1 MFSGLI
7 QDVRYAIRQ
16 LKGSPGTTAVAV
28 FTLALGI
35 GANTSIFS
43 NVNALL
49 LRPFEFP
56 NLDRVVAV
64 WETVQSATSIK
75 ASPADFRDWTQQS
88 KSFEHLAA
96 IQSWDANLT
105 GAGVA
110 ERAEGYRVTPE
121 FFPLLDVPTV
131 LGRSIGASDLQQGA
145 APVVV
150 VSYGFW
156 QRHLAADA
164 NIVGRNL
171 LLNGKSFTVVGV
183 AGQGGDFPVGAQIW
197 TPLDFTPAE
206 TADRTNH
213 YLIVLGRL
221 HKNVSIATAGA
232 DLQAIAHRL
241 GEQFPGS
248 NSGHGIRV
256 VSLVEDATTGTRQF
270 VLVLMGAAVFVL
282 LLACVNVANLQL
294 ARAAG
299 RQREMA
305 VRLGLGASRWQ
316 LIRQLLVES
325 TTLASIGACA
335 GVILSS
341 WEMVLLRGNIP
352 DFIVEHVPGL
362 KNVRLDWRVLA
373 FTIAMAVLSGVISG
387 LAPALRFSRST
398 AAGALRENA
407 RGTSASAGTGK
418 LRAILVTSEMALALV
433 LLVGAGLMVKG
444 FRHLITVEM
453 GFDRSQVLTFRVAL
467 PETKYQSDD
476 QVRGYYDRVLRIL
489 QSMPGVKSA
498 AAVTSVPSSWSWN
511 WTVYEAEGAPP
522 SKPGEMPTT
531 ISQIVTP
538 DFFPTLRV
546 PIIEGRFLT
555 AQDSRDSAP
564 VAVISAALARRA
576 FPGQNAI
583 GKHLTLGGSEHHEPQ
598 RLIVGI
604 VGDIRTNPFDSGF
617 DPTAYV
623 PLTQVPGR
631 SSSIVVRTGSD
642 PSAFAAGAMAQLRS
656 VDPDTPAFDVR
667 SLEQVISDNAS
678 GVESSARMMLIFGF
692 IALTLSA
699 AGIFAVM
706 AYTVGQRTHEIGVRM
721 ALGAQRVD
729 VLRLVVS
736 SALKMGGIGLA
747 IGLVIS
753 AMMARALS
761 SALFGV
767 VQIDVSVFAALT
779 ALLIAV
785 AGIAAFI
792 PARWATK
799 VDPMQALRYE

>member
-1 MFSGLI
+1 MFSGLM
-7 QDVRYAIRQ
+7 QDIRYAIRQ
-16 LKGSPGTTAVAV
+16 LKGSPGTTAIAV

-75 ASPADFRDWTQQS
+75 ASPADFRDWTEQS

-110 ERAEGYRVTPE
+110 ERAEGFRVTPE
-121 FFPLLDVPTV
+121 FFPLLEVPPA
-131 LGRSIGASDLQQGA
+131 LGRSIGAGDFQQGA
-145 APVVV
+145 NPVVV

-156 QRHLAADA
+156 QRHLGADA
-164 NIVGRNL
+164 KIVGRNL
-171 LLNGKSFTVVGV
+171 LLNGKTFTVVGV
-183 AGQGGDFPVGAQIW
+183 AGQGGDYPVGAQIW
-197 TPLDFTPAE
+197 TPLEFTPTE
-206 TADRTNH
+206 TADRNSH

-221 HKNVSIATAGA
+221 NKNVSIATAGA

-241 GEQFPGS
+241 GEQFPSS

-256 VSLVEDATTGTRQF
+256 VTLVEDATSGTRQF

-294 ARAAG
+294 ARASS

-316 LIRQLLVES
+316 LVRQLLVES
-325 TTLASIGACA
+325 TTLAAIGACA
-335 GVILSS
+335 GIVLSS
-341 WEMVLLRGNIP
+341 WGMVLLRGDIP
-352 DFIVEHVPGL
+352 AFIVEHVPGL

-373 FTIAMAVLSGVISG
+373 FTIGMAVFSGVLSG

-398 AAGALRENA
+398 AASALRENA
-407 RGTSASAGTGK
+407 RGTSASAGAGK
-418 LRAILVTSEMALALV
+418 LRAILVTSEVALALV

-453 GFDRSQVLTFRVAL
+453 GFDRSQVLTFRIAL
-467 PETKYQSDD
+467 PETKYQTDN
-476 QVRGYYDRVLRIL
+476 QVRGYYDRVLRNL

-511 WTVYEAEGAPP
+511 WTVYQAEGDPP
-522 SKPGEMPTT
+522 SKPGEMPTA
-531 ISQIVTP
+531 ISQVVTP
-538 DFFPTLRV
+538 DFLATLRI

-583 GKHLTLGGSEHHEPQ
+583 GKHLTLGGSDRHEPA

-604 VGDIRTNPFDSGF
+604 VGDVRTNPFDSGF

-623 PLTQVPGR
+623 PLTQVPVR

-642 PSAFAAGAMAQLRS
+642 PNAFAAGVMAQLRS
-656 VDPDTPAFDVR
+656 IDPDTPAFDVR

-706 AYTVGQRTHEIGVRM
+706 AYSVGQRTHEIGVRM

-736 SALKMGGIGLA
+736 SAFKMGGIGLS
-747 IGLVIS
+747 IGIVIS

-767 VQIDVSVFAALT
+767 VQIDVPVFAVLT

-785 AGIAAFI
+785 AGFAAFI